1 MAKKHKILGAIAG
14 LVGVAVIAT
23 GVYFAVPKIV
33 NKSWGEI
40 LHIGEEKPP
49 AEKSKLTLSTNGN
62 LTFICADDKGT
73 TYTEEELEAKE
84 WQGDTLTFTLAPN
97 DGYMLW
103 SVKVNGE
110 EITLDNNMFTVT
122 IDKDTTIDVEVQEI
136 KEYTA
141 NIVEDRYSQWQLTVN
156 GEPLNDGDTIHTGD
170 LISGRV
176 ISLTSG
182 YKTGTFLVNDVEY
195 VHLLDKYG
203 FIQQPI
209 RVENSELSTV
219 RFATSTVRDVSSL
232 YVPFDSSI
240 DRKSLIS
247 SPTFAYTSE
256 TCSVYN
262 ITGYG
267 LRVGEEVKMDFIITN
282 TEYFGGITLNG
293 EPLEVTT
300 QEDGVTASCTFIVPE
315 NECTLEVVA
324 EELEEEPVVITFEY
338 DEEDFH
344 LTNSFGNGVY
354 DALSKTLTFYPGT
367 IDYTA
372 SLDASPT
379 DLDFY
384 LTKNIVV
391 ELVYENGGSEKLTY
405 DKLEPE
411 NTLPIWIDYGLTN
424 VNDSHLSSVK
434 VYFEDK
440 VAKSVTLDY
449 DKSLIRIVGCYT
461 TIGNADFDAETDSI
475 NLYGYDVFGYLKIEV
490 LEPTIFDTHDLVVK
504 NGKMMATISSYERFE
519 ELLSD
524 NSFGPLRFSNNVTYI
539 SMLFEEKEV
548 EEPAFEAYTITFD
561 VDSDLTVRKVDTWEI
576 INGTLTVT
584 EQPITAEF
592 EITVTTLG
600 SHEYEELVV
609 KIDNVEHVR
618 EVFVS
623 GQSYTFNIP
632 YACETVSI
640 HFEEIIET
648 STFSIGSV
656 YNFKNYGTIDVIDD
670 GTETLVSF
678 VDGVVTY
685 DINKT
690 GKVILKVT
698 VNDPSYFDEHGFAIW
713 YGSTKIPVFDYQTE
727 YTFELD
733 PKEIEAISYMDVVVV
748 ACGKYIV
755 NYDEEI
761 FTVAGGNSYE
771 EHYGHSDDNHTFLNS
786 ELESSHNI
794 YIISLI
800 DPSLL
805 DTNNVIV
812 TCDSEQ
818 RTLTKEDFSSGSYE
832 VLGAYKEITITLQP
846 IV

>member
-49 AEKSKLTLSTNGN
+49 AEKSKLTLNTNGN

-73 TYTEEELEAKE
+73 TYAEEELEANE
-84 WQGDTLTFTLAPN
+84 WQGETLTFTLAPN

-103 SVKVNGE
+103 STKVNDE

-122 IDKDTTIDVEVQEI
+122 MNQDTTIDIDVQEL

-141 NIVEDRYSQWQLTVN
+141 NIVEDSFCEWQLTVN
-156 GEPLNDGDTIHTGD
+156 GEPLNTGDTLHTGD
-170 LISGRV
+170 VISGRV
-176 ISLTSG
+176 ISTSSG
-182 YKTGTFLVNDVEY
+182 WKIGTFMVNGVEC
-195 VHLLDKYG
+195 VSHLDKYG
-203 FIQQPI
+203 FIQEPI
-209 RVENSELSTV
+209 RVSNTDLSTIT
-219 RFATSTVRDVSSL
+219 FTQDTVRDFSSNI
-232 YVPFDSSI
+232 VDFDSRIETKEVVS
-240 DRKSLIS
+240 RPSF
-247 SPTFAYTSE
+247 TYTSE
-256 TCSVYN
+256 LCSVYE
-262 ITGYG
+262 ILSYG
-267 LRVGEEVKMDFIITN
+267 LIVGEEVKMDFTITN
-282 TEYFGGITLNG
+282 SEYFGGITLNG
-293 EPLEVTT
+293 DPLEVTT
-300 QEDGVTASCTFIVPE
+300 TEDGVSASCIFTVPAD
-315 NECTLEVVA
+315 ECTLEVVA

-379 DLDFY
+379 NLDFY

-391 ELVYENGGSEKLTY
+391 ELVYEDGGSEKLTY

-461 TIGNADFDAETDSI
+461 TSGNADFDAETDSI

-524 NSFGPLRFSNNVTYI
+524 NSIGPLRFFNNVTYI

-576 INGTLTVT
+576 INETLTVT
-584 EQPITAEF
+584 EQPTSSEF

-600 SHEYEELVV
+600 SHEGEELVV

-640 HFEEIIET
+640 HFE
-648 STFSIGSV
+648 
-656 YNFKNYGTIDVIDD
+656 
-670 GTETLVSF
+670 
-678 VDGVVTY
+678 
-685 DINKT
+685 
-690 GKVILKVT
+690 
-698 VNDPSYFDEHGFAIW
+698 P
-713 YGSTKIPVFDYQTE
+713 
-727 YTFELD
+727 
-733 PKEIEAISYMDVVVV
+733 IS
-748 ACGKYIV
+748 
-755 NYDEEI
+755 
-761 FTVAGGNSYE
+761 
-771 EHYGHSDDNHTFLNS
+771 
-786 ELESSHNI
+786 
-794 YIISLI
+794 
-800 DPSLL
+800 
-805 DTNNVIV
+805 
-812 TCDSEQ
+812 
-818 RTLTKEDFSSGSYE
+818 
-832 VLGAYKEITITLQP
+832 
-846 IV
+846 